1 VKVPLH
7 ILIVDDNRD
16 AADSLGELVRMLGH
30 QVTVAYDG
38 EAGLRAA
45 TRAPPDCLILDIA
58 MPGMDG
64 YTLARKVREAGL
76 TGAKLMAVTA
86 FSDAE
91 HARRADEAG
100 FDYRLVKPADP
111 AEITRALSMI
121 EHIRRLAEH
130 TEDLARRNVSLAE
143 RTDAVAAR
151 TETLAGEAKEL
162 LREVKDELKDVKQDM
177 REIKD
182 ELREVKDKVDK
193 QSDGEDWKT
202 PPGG

>member
-1 VKVPLH
+1 MPLH

-16 AADSLGELVRMLGH
+16 AADTLGELVRLLGH
-30 QVTVAYDG
+30 RVTVAYDG

-45 TRAPPDCLILDIA
+45 TGAPPPDCLILDIA

-64 YTLARKVREAGL
+64 YTLAKEVRRAGL
-76 TGAKLMAVTA
+76 TGAKLMALTA
-86 FSDAE
+86 YSDAE

-100 FDYRLVKPADP
+100 FNYRLIKPADP
-111 AEITRALSMI
+111 AEIMRLLSMI
-121 EHIRRLAEH
+121 EHIQRLAEH

-193 QSDGEDWKT
+193 QSDGEDWKSS
-202 PPGG
+202 PGG